1 MFHSYVSLP
10 EEKMDWIFLF
20 HHRWWMDHDEP
31 LKLMRK
37 NWMWKTKNPTENHRV
52 VSFIAQ
58 NATADLGN
66 GDSTIGNS

>member
-1 MFHSYVSLP
+1 
-10 EEKMDWIFLF
+10 
-20 HHRWWMDHDEP
+20 MDHDEP